1 MLCAPALLVV
11 EAIAAKG
18 RVAGLGGHPDDDV
31 AIITGGGQ
39 SFAWNSSRQKLV
51 GWCVQEGSKEVLF
64 GDHRTTLTAWVCLE
78 RVARYSTFLSSPS
91 LSTCQSYTGSAW
103 AWEHDLSV
111 LLLGGDG
118 GRKGMDVSGVGG
130 VL

>member
-18 RVAGLGGHPDDDV
+18 RVTGLRGNPDDDV
-31 AIITGGGQ
+31 AIIAGGGQ
-39 SFAWNSSRQKLV
+39 GFAWESSRQKLV
-51 GWCVQEGSKEVLF
+51 GWCVQEGNKKVLF

-91 LSTCQSYTGSAW
+91 LSTCQSYVGSA
-103 AWEHDLSV
+103 
-111 LLLGGDG
+111 
-118 GRKGMDVSGVGG
+118 G
-130 VL
+130 VLET